1 MKANYIMKSNINTMG
16 RVIVSGSKGMLFGGK
31 TCAVRGVDTYNLGNA
46 AHIKTYLE
54 IGRTELYDKAQ
65 AEYAEKREQLLN
77 ELSALEKGW
86 AKILQMVAAEKKV
99 SKDTVRRV
107 HATITAKGH
116 ELAELDAEV
125 SKLINMTEHNLN
137 APVCV
142 RGRAHGGS
150 SIIMNGIKYM
160 LSSEV
165 NRVIFKLRNKQV
177 IMVNL

>member
-1 MKANYIMKSNINTMG
+1 M
-16 RVIVSGSKGMLFGGK
+16 
-31 TCAVRGVDTYNLGNA
+31 
-46 AHIKTYLE
+46 
-54 IGRTELYDKAQ
+54 
-65 AEYAEKREQLLN
+65 N

-142 RGRAHGGS
+142 RGGHMGAAVS
-150 SIIMNGIKYM
+150 
-160 LSSEV
+160 L
-165 NRVIFKLRNKQV
+165 
-177 IMVNL
+177 